1 MTRRN
6 KMANINES
14 AIWDEGVYQIEELDP
29 VLGGPEGIDN
39 KPLKNLAN
47 RTRYLKQIADE
58 VISARGGET
67 SLGGRL
73 DNFIAGQADLP
84 ETVAGLVEEVN
95 DLKGRIVD
103 YDDLYNMVT
112 KNAADIAQIKDAIF
126 SDIVGNPFQVTFADL
141 DGIELISGVWNNAL
155 HRIEC

>member
-6 KMANINES
+6 KMANLNED
-14 AIWDEGVYQIEELDP
+14 ATWDEGVYQIEELDP

-39 KPLKNLAN
+39 KPLKNLTN
-47 RTRYLKQIADE
+47 RTRYLKQITDE
-58 VISARGGET
+58 VVSARGGET
-67 SLGGRL
+67 TLGARL
-73 DNFIAGQADLP
+73 DKFIAGQADLP
-84 ETVAGLVEEVN
+84 EIVAGLVVDIN

-112 KNAADIAQIKDAIF
+112 KNAADIAQIKDAVF

-141 DGIELISGVWNNAL
+141 DGIELISGIWNNVL